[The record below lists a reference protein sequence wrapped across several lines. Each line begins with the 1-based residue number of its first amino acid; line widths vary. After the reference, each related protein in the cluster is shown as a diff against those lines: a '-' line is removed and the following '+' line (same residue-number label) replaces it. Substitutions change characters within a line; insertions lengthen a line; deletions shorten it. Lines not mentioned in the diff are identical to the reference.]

1 MPRGRRLT
9 CWEEGGGGIW
19 GGGQQSKREGG
30 ISVRGLQEQVDWS
43 GGFAQELQ
51 GVDWRDWAVPVRA
64 GPWKTTGGF
73 GFWAEP
79 WKT

>member
-1 MPRGRRLT
+1 M
-9 CWEEGGGGIW
+9 
-19 GGGQQSKREGG
+19 
-30 ISVRGLQEQVDWS
+30 RGLQEQVDWS

-51 GVDWRDWAVPVRA
+51 GVDWREWAVPVRA